1 MKRPVV
7 DLSDC
12 IRCGVCVDV
21 CPEVF
26 ELTDTGF
33 IQVLERSSYPE
44 PCVEEAIRNCPDDC
58 ISWQEDR

>member
-12 IRCGVCVDV
+12 ILCGVCVDV

-26 ELTDTGF
+26 HLNDAGF
-33 IQVLERSSYPE
+33 VQVIERDVYPE
-44 PCVEEAIRNCPDDC
+44 PDVEEAIRNCPSDC
-58 ISWQEDR
+58 IGWEEDE

>member
-12 IRCGVCVDV
+12 ILCGVCVDV

-26 ELTDTGF
+26 EQSDAGF
-33 IQVLERSSYPE
+33 IQVQELDTYPE
-44 PCVEEAIRNCPDDC
+44 EPVEEAIRNCPSDC
-58 ISWQEDR
+58 ISWLEI